1 MEVPSIQPVLCT
13 ILRAGLPMHAGMLN
27 YFDRAES
34 AFVAAYRRHH
44 KGGDFEIEV
53 EYTSSPNLDDKVV
66 IISDPML
73 ATGASIEIVYKQL
86 LQKGT
91 PSRIHVASIIA
102 TDSGINHVRS
112 KLPEGTIFWVGA
124 IDKELT
130 AQAYIVPG
138 LGDAGD
144 LAYGRKD

>member
-1 MEVPSIQPVLCT
+1 
-13 ILRAGLPMHAGMLN
+13 MHSGMLN
-27 YFDRAES
+27 YFDHAES

-44 KGGDFEIEV
+44 KGGDFESEV

-86 LQKGT
+86 LQKGI
-91 PSRIHVASIIA
+91 PSRIHIASIIA

-112 KLPEGTIFWVGA
+112 KLPEGTIFWIGA